1 MSIKVLLSN
10 APVICIHGSPR
21 AGVSGDK
28 AGLKCQV
35 LTWGYAGFLVLFT
48 FPPIHG
54 HIKSL
59 YFNIYVLVVM
69 GATIV
74 PFSEKVA
81 PITTRTF
88 MVLIQF
94 TNAHVHLHSEIQTPH
109 FYSLELPAVV
119 PHYCQPPGC
128 QCF

>member
-35 LTWGYAGFLVLFT
+35 LTLARPGSAGDMPGFKLVLFT

-54 HIKSL
+54 HIKS
-59 YFNIYVLVVM
+59 N
-69 GATIV
+69 
-74 PFSEKVA
+74 
-81 PITTRTF
+81 
-88 MVLIQF
+88 
-94 TNAHVHLHSEIQTPH
+94 
-109 FYSLELPAVV
+109 
-119 PHYCQPPGC
+119 
-128 QCF
+128 